1 MTGGVLVVRPAH
13 GEETVMRVSGILET
27 ALSVANP
34 AASAAY
40 YKRLFG
46 FETLLE
52 TEKLIALNVAGRNV
66 LLLFKKGATEEP
78 AALPGGIIPPH
89 GASGQSH
96 LAFSI
101 TAEDLETWQKR
112 LAAEGVAVESV
123 VSWPGGARSLYFRD
137 LDQHLVELITP
148 GFWAIY

>member
-1 MTGGVLVVRPAH
+1 MQ
-13 GEETVMRVSGILET
+13 VSGILET
-27 ALSVANP
+27 ALSVADP
-34 AASAAY
+34 AASAAF

-46 FETLLE
+46 FDTLFE

-78 AALPGGIIPPH
+78 ASLPGGTIPPH

-101 TAEDLETWQKR
+101 ATEDVESWQKR
-112 LAAEGVAVESV
+112 LAEEGVAVESV
-123 VSWPGGARSLYFRD
+123 VNWPGGARSLYFRD
-137 LDQHLVELITP
+137 PGRHLAELITP
-148 GFWAIY
+148 GFWSIH